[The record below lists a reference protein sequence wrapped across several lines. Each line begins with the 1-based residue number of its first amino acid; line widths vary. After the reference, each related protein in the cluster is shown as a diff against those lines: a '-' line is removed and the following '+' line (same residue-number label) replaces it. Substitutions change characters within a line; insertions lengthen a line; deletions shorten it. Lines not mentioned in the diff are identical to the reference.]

1 MKKILSYIM
10 VALFTI
16 GTAMNVSA
24 AEPEQR
30 LSEYNAKSV
39 VIIDTN
45 LKTGEV
51 TSYQTHAKQTYNRLK
66 TRTGAEVHSISAEVF
81 IPLKKES
88 GLARDNSSLNKTE
101 AGVTATV
108 TANYSVTDS
117 SGSYTWYSYSGSW
130 VPSDNFYLLSNRSC
144 GAVEYYF
151 GKGDQRYPN
160 ANSFSYTL
168 NWKCIR
174 AGENPRV
181 WSRATITPI
190 GMGDASHIIDLYME
204 F

>member
-66 TRTGAEVHSISAEVF
+66 TPSHSPEWFRRQYRSSPMPYAAA
-81 IPLKKES
+81 S
-88 GLARDNSSLNKTE
+88 GNVRC
-101 AGVTATV
+101 
-108 TANYSVTDS
+108 
-117 SGSYTWYSYSGSW
+117 
-130 VPSDNFYLLSNRSC
+130 PSPAVCCQYRSPM
-144 GAVEYYF
+144 
-151 GKGDQRYPN
+151 Q
-160 ANSFSYTL
+160 
-168 NWKCIR
+168 
-174 AGENPRV
+174 
-181 WSRATITPI
+181 
-190 GMGDASHIIDLYME
+190 
-204 F
+204 